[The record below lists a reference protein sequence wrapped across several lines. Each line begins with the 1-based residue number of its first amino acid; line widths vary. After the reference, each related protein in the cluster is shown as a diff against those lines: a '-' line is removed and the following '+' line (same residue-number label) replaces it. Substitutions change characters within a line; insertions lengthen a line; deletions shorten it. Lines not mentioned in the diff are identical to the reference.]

1 LNAKRDLGSSLRWR
15 FFGDSASVAFFPL
28 TFLDA
33 RDVTATMSIEQDL
46 ATIAR
51 QEQLLCFERFDE
63 RTAWEIGTRL
73 KVAAEKRGA
82 VLAIDV
88 TLVGRTVFS
97 YAMPGTSPNNV
108 DWIRRKRNTVQH
120 FQRSSYGF
128 GLQLERDKADLSG
141 KFGLFLSDYAVH
153 GGSFPV
159 RVVGTGVVGAITISG
174 LPQREDHKMVVA
186 VLADFLEKPLA
197 DLALD

>member
-1 LNAKRDLGSSLRWR
+1 
-15 FFGDSASVAFFPL
+15 
-28 TFLDA
+28 
-33 RDVTATMSIEQDL
+33 MSIEQDL

-128 GLQLERDKADLSG
+128 GLQLEWDKADLSG